1 MCTCQLFT
9 KIVSF
14 VCFIHSRGFGTQL
27 EFLRLFICS
36 MISLLIIGF
45 SLSKTHLNCLL
56 PTALNLFICQK
67 RISPC
72 TSSLDLSICPERI
85 SLVCGSYIEPGQVF
99 PQLAGN
105 NPRVPGSLTIIAIVV
120 IVVIVV
126 IAAVIVVILVIIAA
140 TVIIKLAFKRM
151 TLFRQYHLKY
161 NSISMSLVLFFF
173 QFS

>member
-45 SLSKTHLNCLL
+45 SLCKTHLNCLL

-126 IAAVIVVILVIIAA
+126 IAAVIVVILVIIA
-140 TVIIKLAFKRM
+140 L
-151 TLFRQYHLKY
+151 LPLLL
-161 NSISMSLVLFFF
+161 SSLLSKGWHSFVNIT
-173 QFS
+173 

>member
-1 MCTCQLFT
+1 
-9 KIVSF
+9 
-14 VCFIHSRGFGTQL
+14 
-27 EFLRLFICS
+27 

-45 SLSKTHLNCLL
+45 SLCKTHLNCLL

-126 IAAVIVVILVIIAA
+126 IAAVIIVILVIIAA
-140 TVIIKLAFKRM
+140 IVIIKLAFKRM

-161 NSISMSLVLFFF
+161 NSISMSLPYAAIH
-173 QFS
+173 

>member
-14 VCFIHSRGFGTQL
+14 VCFIQL

-45 SLSKTHLNCLL
+45 SLCKTHLNCLL

-120 IVVIVV
+120 IFVIVVIVV
-126 IAAVIVVILVIIAA
+126 IAAVIVVILVIIAIAA

-161 NSISMSLVLFFF
+161 NSISMSLVLFFL